1 MEVNILQILL
11 SNIDLIDQENE
22 DLQSIMD
29 EYSFGLVIGPAC
41 TPLDSPNCH

>member
-22 DLQSIMD
+22 DLQSIM
-29 EYSFGLVIGPAC
+29 VI
-41 TPLDSPNCH
+41 S